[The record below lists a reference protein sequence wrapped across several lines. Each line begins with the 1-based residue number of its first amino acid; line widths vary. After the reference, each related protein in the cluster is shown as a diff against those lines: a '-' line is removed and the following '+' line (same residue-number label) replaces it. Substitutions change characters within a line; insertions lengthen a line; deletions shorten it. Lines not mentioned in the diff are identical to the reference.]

1 MFTAVFNVIIKSC
14 VVGRLCSAS
23 VVMMTMVTVAVV
35 VLVSW
40 RAAVTSTMLAGSSV
54 MSGRRPAPVTLI
66 LSFSELTAVSPWNP
80 SATV

>member
-35 VLVSW
+35 VLVS
-40 RAAVTSTMLAGSSV
+40 
-54 MSGRRPAPVTLI
+54 
-66 LSFSELTAVSPWNP
+66 
-80 SATV
+80 